1 MRKEIVA
8 KGSYVLKTSWQNQSI
23 ITMDLRIPNGVSIYF
38 INDANLECIKTKSNN
53 NWDADGQKEF
63 SIPSD
68 TEYSTTTVVENG
80 LRHMLFINNN
90 DQSVNIEIS
99 AQENPDYLYPYSSS
113 TAVSG
118 LL

>member
-1 MRKEIVA
+1 MKKEIVA

-23 ITMDLRIPNGVSIYF
+23 ITMDLRIPDGVNIYF
-38 INDANLECIKTKSNN
+38 INDVNLECIRTRLNN
-53 NWDADGQKEF
+53 NWDANGQKEF
-63 SIPSD
+63 SIPPD
-68 TEYSTTTVVENG
+68 TEYSTSTVIENG

-90 DQSVNIEIS
+90 EQSVNIEIS
-99 AQENPDYLYPYSSS
+99 VQEHPDYFYPYSSS